1 MKKLATTVIASCLG
15 SFIAA
20 ALLLAQAA
28 EAQTGK
34 GSPAQEVKKMD
45 EKNIGKKFPNVT
57 SDSLAGSK
65 ESIPETC
72 RGKVALVTVA
82 FMRESQEQLDS
93 WLNPFYK
100 KFGES
105 EKYTF
110 YEIPM
115 ISSGYKFMKPIIDGG
130 MRGGLPA
137 FKHKHVITMYG
148 DVQQYLKA
156 LNLDPRYGYAFLLDR
171 EGVIRFQAQGFASE
185 QILQELFAAAENL
198 AK

>member
-1 MKKLATTVIASCLG
+1 MKKTAITVFASCLAAL
-15 SFIAA
+15 FAA
-20 ALLLAQAA
+20 ALLLPGGAAAQA
-28 EAQTGK
+28 GK
-34 GSPAQEVKKMD
+34 DSPAQEVKKMD
-45 EKNIGKKFPNVT
+45 GKNIGKKFPNVT
-57 SDSLAGSK
+57 AESLAGNK

-82 FMRESQEQLDS
+82 FMRESQGQLDS

-105 EKYTF
+105 DKYTF
-110 YEIPM
+110 FEIPM

-137 FKHKHVITMYG
+137 FKHKHVVTMYG

-156 LNLDPRYGYAFLLDR
+156 LNLDPRYGHAFLLDR
-171 EGVIRFQAQGFASE
+171 EGVIRYQAQGFANE
-185 QILQELFAAAENL
+185 KLLQELFAAAENL